1 MGENG
6 LVSRG
11 MEQCLSSFCF
21 VGKIFIP
28 WLDLRA
34 FVSRISEAV
43 ESSRGFVVLFSFLL
57 DLRGS

>member
-6 LVSRG
+6 LVSWG

-28 WLDLRA
+28 WLDLRV
-34 FVSRISEAV
+34 FVQCLRLEIDSGIDKGLLRS
-43 ESSRGFVVLFSFLL
+43 LFSSHFY
-57 DLRGS
+57 